1 MQIVGYNWDSLNRH
15 GTTPEMIDEV
25 LAGSMVS
32 SFQLDEA
39 DHASEMI
46 VGFTFSNRL
55 LEIGVRYFSEEEVFI
70 FHAQSASPQYK
81 KLFLEDWKI
90 G

>member
-1 MQIVGYNWDSLNRH
+1 MRIIGYNRDSLNRH
-15 GTTPEMIDEV
+15 DVTAEMIDEV

-32 SFQLDEA
+32 AFQINEA
-39 DHASEMI
+39 DHACEMI
-46 VGFTFSNRL
+46 VGYTFSNRL
-55 LEIGVRYFSEEEVFI
+55 LEIGVRYLSEEEVFI

-81 KLFLEDWKI
+81 KLFFKEWKI